1 MSPFKDFTRLA
12 ALGVVGLPP
21 AWLDDKAREAIAS
34 QSMAFDA
41 APGSLVTQNNN
52 GVPNWLTMYTSP
64 EVVKVLLSR
73 CAAEEIY
80 DPVKNGELWVQTAAF
95 PMLEYTGEVAPY
107 GDYSGEGS
115 SDYNA
120 NWPQRQEYVF
130 QTVTKIGDAETQRM
144 GMAKINAASAK
155 QEASAMVLKRARNK
169 IWFFGVEGL
178 QNYGILNDP
187 ALPAPISPPVDG
199 NGKLKLSEKSAD
211 DVYETIRV
219 LYARLHSQTRGLID
233 DGLKMDAEMKL
244 CMSTDVA
251 PNLKKKNSFGLTVEA
266 MLKDAFP
273 KMKVVTAPE
282 FSTEAGELMQL
293 ICPSVDGQRTGQ
305 LGYTELLHAH
315 GMRRALS
322 HFEEKKSSG
331 NYGAVIFQPFAVAQM
346 LGV

>member
-1 MSPFKDFTRLA
+1 MSYNEFMRLSR
-12 ALGVVGLPP
+12 LGVVGLPP
-21 AWLDDKAREAIAS
+21 AWLDEKAKAS
-34 QSMAFDA
+34 IVGQDMALDA
-41 APGSLVTQNNN
+41 ASGPLVTMNNN

-80 DPVKNGELWVQTAAF
+80 DPVKNGELWTQTAAF
-95 PMLEYTGEVAPY
+95 PVLEYTGEVAAY
-107 GDYSGEGS
+107 GDYSGEGN

-120 NWPQRQEYVF
+120 NWPQRQEFAF
-130 QTVTKIGDAETQRM
+130 QTVTKIGDAEAQRM

-155 QEASAMVLKRARNK
+155 QEASALVLKRARNK
-169 IWFFGVEGL
+169 IWFFGVAGL
-178 QNYGILNDP
+178 KNYGILNDP
-187 ALPAPISPPVDG
+187 ALPAPIAPPADA
-199 NGKLKLSEKSAD
+199 NGKLKLNEKGAD

-219 LYARLHSQTRGLID
+219 LFARLQIQTKGLID
-233 DGLKMDAEMKL
+233 DGLKMDAELKL
-244 CMSTDVA
+244 CMSTNVA
-251 PNLKKKNSFGLTVEA
+251 SNLKKKNSFGVTVQQ
-266 MLKDAFP
+266 MLADAFP
-273 KMKVVTAPE
+273 GMKVVTAPE

-293 ICPSVDGQRTGQ
+293 ICPAVDGQRTGQ

-315 GMRRALS
+315 GMVRALS